1 MNILV
6 VGSGGREHAIVWKLA
21 QSRKADKIYCAPGN
35 GGIANIA
42 ECLPV
47 NAMDIEG
54 MIQAAKQNKI
64 DLVVV
69 APDDP
74 LAKGM
79 VNAMQKAGIRAFGP
93 TAEAAVIEA
102 SKGFSKNLMKKYG
115 IPTAAYEVFTDCDE
129 ALKYLKNQKYP
140 LVVKAD
146 GLALGKGVIICSS
159 QKEAEDAVIGIMKE
173 NRFGEAG
180 RQVVIEEFLEG
191 TEVSILAFTDG
202 KTVVPMPSSQDHKRA
217 LDNDM
222 GLNTGGMGTFSPS
235 RLYTPELAQV
245 CEEKIYLPTINA
257 LNSEGITF
265 KGIIYFGLILTK
277 DGPMVL
283 EYNARF
289 GDPETQVVLPAL
301 ETDLVDIFE
310 AVIDG
315 TLDRISIEWNNIAS
329 VCVIMA
335 SGGYPESYK
344 KGYEIKGIKQAE
356 KDSNIIVFHAGTK
369 KENGKLYTN
378 GGRVL
383 GVTAVDTDLNKARER
398 AYKAV
403 EKISFKDAHYRK
415 DIGLK
420 SFS

>member
-21 QSRKADKIYCAPGN
+21 QSSKAERIYCAPGN
-35 GGIANIA
+35 GGIADIA

-47 NAMDIEG
+47 DALDIEG
-54 MIQAAKQNKI
+54 MVRAAKQNKI

-74 LAKGM
+74 LAQGM

-115 IPTAAYEVFTDCDE
+115 IPTAAYEVFSDCDE

-146 GLALGKGVIICSS
+146 GLAKGKGAIICES

-173 NRFGEAG
+173 RCFGEAG

-191 TEVSILAFTDG
+191 TEVSILAFADG
-202 KTVVPMPSSQDHKRA
+202 KTIVPMPSSQDHKRA
-217 LDNDM
+217 LDGDE

-235 RLYTPELAQV
+235 RLYTPELAKI
-245 CEEKIYLPTINA
+245 CTEKIYLPTINA

-265 KGIIYFGLILTK
+265 KGVIYFGLILTK

-315 TLDRISIEWNNIAS
+315 TLDRISIEWNNVAS

-356 KDSNIIVFHAGTK
+356 MDSNIIVFHAGTK
-369 KENGKLYTN
+369 KENGKFYTN

-383 GVTAVDTDLNKARER
+383 GVTAVDTNLKKARER

-415 DIGLK
+415 DIGVK
-420 SFS
+420 SL